1 MNNLPSLTIS
11 EEPLDADET
20 LQQSSLDIAVVG
32 VDYQQQLFIEEAI
45 SYEHNLEFLSF
56 LSLKTAIRSGTF
68 KLQGLLF
75 FLVPAERQLAVHQIE
90 IIKWVMS
97 QQPGLNAIPLI
108 PSKAIWDTMR
118 KSLAD
123 HFPVYLPISCTNT
136 GEETFS
142 SRLHECIPD
151 HFPQVVEALAVP
163 AWGSRLTARQL
174 RESNDQMQIKV
185 AELLKANQQ
194 LEKEL
199 ASAQVPMALS
209 VKKKSVGV
217 ALKRRTAMP
226 LKCVD
231 VRFPPG

>member
-1 MNNLPSLTIS
+1 MNYTLPLGTSDAPLAEEDSL
-11 EEPLDADET
+11 
-20 LQQSSLDIAVVG
+20 QKSSLDIAVVG
-32 VDYQQQLFIEEAI
+32 VDYQQQLFIEEAV

-123 HFPVYLPISCTNT
+123 HFPVYLPISCTST

-142 SRLHECIPD
+142 SRLHECMPD

-163 AWGSRLTARQL
+163 AWGCRMTAMQL
-174 RESNDQMQIKV
+174 RESNDQMHIKV

-194 LEKEL
+194 LEQAL
-199 ASAQVPMALS
+199 ASAKVPVS
-209 VKKKSVGV
+209 VKKKSIGT

-231 VRFPPG
+231 GRFPPA